1 MKDEIKEMNLSEML
15 FNRDERLLDYITNLR
30 EEKKQLKDGWQ
41 QEVYDKNKILND
53 WLDLKVRNE
62 KAIKELKDT
71 SVDMPSTLLIEVIDY
86 AIHILQGSDKDD

>member
-86 AIHILQGSDKDD
+86 AIHILQGSDKND